1 MRNVRVCHVSSCQ
14 RTKQR
19 YDANRCFENCWKM
32 GTHWCMGCWVTPGRG
47 KRSPLQGLSLLPE
60 LQSCRSPGLTAS
72 LPHRGQTPCPALLC
86 CGSGRA
92 GRESA
97 FLLRL
102 FSFEQICEFFLS
114 LVEYKSAYWIVLN
127 VALSSPCKWAKKKK
141 CSHLV
146 SVVPWDFLIR
156 IW

>member
-19 YDANRCFENCWKM
+19 YNANRCFENCWKM

-47 KRSPLQGLSLLPE
+47 KRSPLQGLSSLPE

-72 LPHRGQTPCPALLC
+72 LPHRRQAPCPALLC

-102 FSFEQICEFFLS
+102 FSFEQICEFFFITCGIQKCILC
-114 LVEYKSAYWIVLN
+114 ILN
-127 VALSSPCKWAKKKK
+127 CAKCGLVALSSSCKWAKKKM
-141 CSHLV
+141 
-146 SVVPWDFLIR
+146 
-156 IW
+156 